1 MTKLKGFAID
11 TNSSLFGQGIS
22 DRVKQ
27 VHNIEISSPST
38 GARPKLKHSR
48 LTKTEAAAD
57 SPQADTGKNVMIGKS
72 NYILIFK
79 RIFGGYTSQWS
90 SLFLE
95 RVVKMSS

>member
-11 TNSSLFGQGIS
+11 KNSSLFGQGIS

-48 LTKTEAAAD
+48 LSKTEADAD
-57 SPQADTGKNVMIGKS
+57 SPQADNVIKGKS
-72 NYILIFK
+72 TYVLIYK
-79 RIFGGYTSQWS
+79 DMWWLHLT
-90 SLFLE
+90 
-95 RVVKMSS
+95 